1 MNQLKFKKVNYI
13 ITSNPPKTK
22 EFYLKYLEIIKYNL
36 MKSTLSLILISLFLF
51 VGIAHSQDEQAFFIK
66 DIYENSLE
74 KGQCDTWLQFLSD
87 SIGGRLAGS
96 QNALDGVDY
105 TLEQLAQISI
115 VDTVYKQACTVPRW
129 ERGEPEVVK
138 IKFGD
143 NERTLKALALGNT
156 IGTGPQGL
164 EAEIIEVFGLDT
176 LKQLGRKNLEGKIVF
191 FNRPM
196 NPKRINT
203 GYAYGEAVDQR
214 VHGASRASKYGAKAV
229 LVRSVT
235 TQNDDLPH
243 TGVQTYQADITPIPS
258 LAISTNDANFLS
270 AQLKAQKVS
279 AFIRNTS
286 KMLGDV
292 ISYNVIAEIKGNV
305 NPDEII
311 LVGGHL
317 DSWDVGGGAHDDGAG
332 CVHSMQVI
340 KTLSDLNY
348 KPNRTLR
355 CVLFMNEENGLGG
368 GLAYAKESNRKGEF
382 HLAALESDSGGFTPR
397 GFTCTGEADVLPKYL
412 ANLQGFDVFLDPY
425 DLYLKPGGGGADINP
440 LKSQKGLLL
449 GFKPDGQ
456 RYFDFHHT
464 TADVF
469 ENVNVREL
477 RLGAAAIT
485 SLIYL
490 IDQYGL

>member
-1 MNQLKFKKVNYI
+1 
-13 ITSNPPKTK
+13 
-22 EFYLKYLEIIKYNL
+22 
-36 MKSTLSLILISLFLF
+36 
-51 VGIAHSQDEQAFFIK
+51 
-66 DIYENSLE
+66 
-74 KGQCDTWLQFLSD
+74 
-87 SIGGRLAGS
+87 
-96 QNALDGVDY
+96 LDAVDY
-105 TLEQLAQISI
+105 TVAELQKISI
-115 VDTVYKQACTVPRW
+115 IDTVYKQPCTVPRW
-129 ERGEPEVVK
+129 ERGEPEQVH
-138 IKFGD
+138 ITFGT
-143 NERTLKALALGNT
+143 ETRALKALALGNS
-156 IGTGPQGL
+156 IGTGEMGL
-164 EAEIIEVFGLDT
+164 EGEVVEVFGLDT
-176 LKQLGRKNLEGKIVF
+176 LKELGEAYLKNKIVF

-196 NPKRINT
+196 DAKRINT

-235 TQNDDLPH
+235 TQLDDLPH
-243 TGVQTYQADITPIPS
+243 TGVQTYQPEINPIPA
-258 LAISTNDANFLS
+258 LAISTNDAEFLS
-270 AQLKAQKVS
+270 KALKQEKVS

-286 KMLGDV
+286 SMLGDV
-292 ISYNVIAEIKGNV
+292 ISYNVIAEIKGES
-305 NPDEII
+305 NPQEIL

-317 DSWDVGGGAHDDGAG
+317 DSWDVGGGAHDDGSG
-332 CVHSMQVI
+332 CVHAMQVF

-368 GLAYAKESNRKGEF
+368 GKAYAAESNRKGEF

-412 ANLQGFDVFLDPY
+412 ANLQSFDEFLEPY

-464 TADVF
+464 TADVY
-469 ENVNVREL
+469 ENVNEREL
-477 RLGAAAIT
+477 KLGAAAIT

-490 IDQYGL
+490 IDQFGL